1 MFILVVEVAM
11 AVMRLL
17 FEDVFATIYC
27 IVDAAVVLLLNQ
39 RLKKQP
45 MTKMFVLY

>member
-1 MFILVVEVAM
+1 MFILVVKVAM

-27 IVDAAVVLLLNQ
+27 IVDAVVLLLNQ